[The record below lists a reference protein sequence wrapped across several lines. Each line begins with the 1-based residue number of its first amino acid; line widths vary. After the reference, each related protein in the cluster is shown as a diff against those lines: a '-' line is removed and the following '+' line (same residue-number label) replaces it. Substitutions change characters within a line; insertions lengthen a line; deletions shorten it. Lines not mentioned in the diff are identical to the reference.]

1 VFEPAHREPPVARE
15 LPEDGSDCTV
25 GGLTAW
31 PHFEPGSLV
40 MLVALARYLRRHQVA
55 TAFHSRAFDRNAK
68 LALIVLISSIVTP
81 VST

>member
-1 VFEPAHREPPVARE
+1 
-15 LPEDGSDCTV
+15 
-25 GGLTAW
+25 
-31 PHFEPGSLV
+31 